1 MPDFDVVVLGGGTS
15 GSLIAIE
22 VSRAGRSTALVEAGL
37 VGGEA
42 PYLADMASKSLLQSA
57 RRGETWEHAVAR
69 RDEVAGHLDDA
80 VAAAAL
86 AEAGVTLIRGTG
98 RITGPGT
105 VEVAPQPAR
114 GSLNGVVP
122 AACLT
127 LHYQDLVV
135 CTGSEP
141 VAPPVEGLTDV
152 PAWTSAEA
160 LTCPDLPRRL
170 VVLGAGPVGCE
181 LAQIYAAF
189 GSQVTLVESEPH
201 VLPGEAQFTG
211 EILGDALR
219 RTGVDLR
226 LGSAVVKAETTDAG
240 LALTLADGTRIEAD
254 RVLLASGRRPR
265 LSGLGLEE
273 LGISAGPGEML
284 PLDETCRVVPNAA
297 VTAVPSVPAGTAPG
311 MPSVAGAAGAA
322 GAAAKKTTARVW
334 AAGDVTAVA
343 PYTHTARYQAQIV
356 AANILG
362 GHRAADYRAIP
373 RTVYTSPSVYT
384 VGMSPSLAADTG
396 VELFTASYDLAET
409 ARATVEDD
417 DRGRVELYADAGA
430 GDILV
435 GAAAIGPDAEEW
447 MGEVT
452 LAIRARIPL
461 AVLADVVHAFPT
473 YGEAVGRPLRGL
485 TQRPAAQASGKPG
498 TGAESRDG
506 ASAGP
511 VPATGTDAGT
521 DAGATPVT
529 SHGPGAAADGNGGP
543 VTGGGAGP
551 AAGAGAGAGAAG
563 AGAGAGAA
571 GAGTP
576 AAQPART
583 LLGQARAASPGA
595 ATGPGP
601 GPLPSRKP
609 AGPPNA
615 GTGRVTT
622 QPSPNT

>member
-22 VSRAGRSTALVEAGL
+22 VSQAGRSTALVEAGL

-80 VAAAAL
+80 PAAARL

-98 RITGPGT
+98 QITGPGT
-105 VEVAPQPAR
+105 IVVQPNAAKS
-114 GSLNGVVP
+114 SLNGLAP
-122 AACLT
+122 ADPLT
-127 LHYQDLVV
+127 LGYQDLVV

-141 VAPPVEGLTDV
+141 VAPPVEGLADV

-189 GSQVTLVESEPH
+189 GSQVTLVEAEPH
-201 VLPGEAQFTG
+201 VLPGEALFTG
-211 EILGDALR
+211 EILADALR

-273 LGISAGPGEML
+273 LGISAAPGEML
-284 PLDETCRVVPNAA
+284 PLDETCRVVPN
-297 VTAVPSVPAGTAPG
+297 VPGKDGPATTGKSAAPG
-311 MPSVAGAAGAA
+311 KPATPGKKAG
-322 GAAAKKTTARVW
+322 RVW

-356 AANILG
+356 AANLLG
-362 GHRAADYRAIP
+362 GSRAADYRAIP

-384 VGMSPSLAADTG
+384 VGMSPSLAEATG
-396 VELFTASYDLAET
+396 VELITVSYDLAET

-417 DRGRVELYADAGA
+417 DRGRVELYVDAA
-430 GDILV
+430 SGDLLV
-435 GAAAIGPDAEEW
+435 GAAAIGPDADEW

-473 YGEAVGRPLRGL
+473 YGEAVEMSLPGL
-485 TQRPAAQASGKPG
+485 TQRPAGRAGGEPG
-498 TGAESRDG
+498 AGQESRE
-506 ASAGP
+506 A
-511 VPATGTDAGT
+511 
-521 DAGATPVT
+521 
-529 SHGPGAAADGNGGP
+529 PGSGRAP
-543 VTGGGAGP
+543 ETGGGAAPDVSGD
-551 AAGAGAGAGAAG
+551 
-563 AGAGAGAA
+563 
-571 GAGTP
+571 AGTVAVTSVGPGGDAP
-576 AAQPART
+576 AVPPGRT
-583 LLGQARAASPGA
+583 LLGQGRAPR
-595 ATGPGP
+595 T
-601 GPLPSRKP
+601 LPSRKP
-609 AGPPNA
+609 PAPPTAGPD
-615 GTGRVTT
+615 RVST
-622 QPSPNT
+622 QPSHNT

>member
-1 MPDFDVVVLGGGTS
+1 MMNRSRKSSEPGEDERMPDFDVVVLGGGTS

-22 VSRAGRSTALVEAGL
+22 VSSAGRSTALVEAGL

-69 RDEVAGHLDDA
+69 RDEVAGHLDD
-80 VAAAAL
+80 VAAAARL

-98 RITGPGT
+98 QITGPGT
-105 VEVAPQPAR
+105 IVVQPNAAKA
-114 GSLNGVVP
+114 SLNGLAP
-122 AACLT
+122 ADPLT
-127 LHYQDLVV
+127 LGYTDLVV

-152 PAWTSAEA
+152 PAWTSAQA

-189 GSQVTLVESEPH
+189 GSQVTLVEAEPH
-201 VLPGEAQFTG
+201 VLPGEALFTG
-211 EILGDALR
+211 EILADALR

-240 LALTLADGTRIEAD
+240 LALTLADGSRVEAD
-254 RVLLASGRRPR
+254 RVLLASGRRAR

-273 LGISAGPGEML
+273 LGISAAPGEML
-284 PLDETCRVVPNAA
+284 PLDETCRVVPNVPGRAGPPGKVSEPGKGGPATSANPAA
-297 VTAVPSVPAGTAPG
+297 AGTK
-311 MPSVAGAAGAA
+311 AG
-322 GAAAKKTTARVW
+322 RVW

-356 AANILG
+356 AANLLG
-362 GHRAADYRAIP
+362 GSRAADYRAIP
-373 RTVYTSPSVYT
+373 RTVYTSPSVYA
-384 VGMSPSLAADTG
+384 VGMSPSLAEATG
-396 VELFTASYDLAET
+396 VELITVSYDLAET

-417 DRGRVELYADAGA
+417 DRGRVELYVDAA
-430 GDILV
+430 SGDLLV

-473 YGEAVGRPLRGL
+473 YGEAVEMSLPGL
-485 TQRPAAQASGKPG
+485 AQRPADRAGAEPG
-498 TGAESRDG
+498 TAQESREVP
-506 ASAGP
+506 GP
-511 VPATGTDAGT
+511 GLAPQTGG
-521 DAGATPVT
+521 
-529 SHGPGAAADGNGGP
+529 GAAADVSGDAGT
-543 VTGGGAGP
+543 VTTASASPDRDAPAVPPAGP
-551 AAGAGAGAGAAG
+551 
-563 AGAGAGAA
+563 
-571 GAGTP
+571 
-576 AAQPART
+576 R
-583 LLGQARAASPGA
+583 L
-595 ATGPGP
+595 GPGP
-601 GPLPSRKP
+601 APGALPSRKP
-609 AGPPNA
+609 PAPPTAGPD
-615 GTGRVTT
+615 RVST
-622 QPSPNT
+622 QPSHNT

>member
-80 VAAAAL
+80 AAAARL

-105 VEVAPQPAR
+105 LQIQPNPAK
-114 GSLNGVVP
+114 GSLNGLAQAGP
-122 AACLT
+122 LT
-127 LHYQDLVV
+127 LGYTDLVV

-189 GSQVTLVESEPH
+189 GSQVTLVEAEPH

-226 LGSAVVKAETTDAG
+226 LGSAVVKAETTDTG

-273 LGISAGPGEML
+273 LGITAGPGEML
-284 PLDETCRVVPNAA
+284 PLDETCRVVPNA
-297 VTAVPSVPAGTAPG
+297 PANAPG
-311 MPSVAGAAGAA
+311 KGKQKPG
-322 GAAAKKTTARVW
+322 RVW
-334 AAGDVTAVA
+334 AAGDVTAIA
-343 PYTHTARYQAQIV
+343 PYTHTARYQAEIV
-356 AANILG
+356 AANLLG
-362 GHRAADYRAIP
+362 GTRAADYRAIP

-384 VGMSPSLAADTG
+384 VGMSPSLAEATG
-396 VELFTASYDLAET
+396 VDLITVSYDLAET
-409 ARATVEDD
+409 ARAQVEDD
-417 DRGRVELYADAGA
+417 DRGRVELYADAA
-430 GDILV
+430 SGDILV

-461 AVLADVVHAFPT
+461 AVLTDVVHAFPT
-473 YGEAVGRPLRGL
+473 YGEAVGIPLRGL
-485 TQRPAAQASGKPG
+485 TGRPADQ
-498 TGAESRDG
+498 
-506 ASAGP
+506 
-511 VPATGTDAGT
+511 
-521 DAGATPVT
+521 AGADR
-529 SHGPGAAADGNGGP
+529 GAAA
-543 VTGGGAGP
+543 A
-551 AAGAGAGAGAAG
+551 AAGTGQAAGTAGAAPAVSG
-563 AGAGAGAA
+563 DGAA
-571 GAGTP
+571 AVAADPKPGVSAAAKAGQDGGTP
-576 AAQPART
+576 AAAPGRT
-583 LLGQARAASPGA
+583 LLGQGRVPG
-595 ATGPGP
+595 G
-601 GPLPSRKP
+601 LPSRKP
-609 AGPPNA
+609 PAPPTTGPD
-615 GTGRVTT
+615 RVTT
-622 QPSPNT
+622 QPSHNT

>member
-42 PYLADMASKSLLQSA
+42 PYLADMASKSLLESA

-80 VAAAAL
+80 AAAARL

-98 RITGPGT
+98 QITGPGT
-105 VEVAPQPAR
+105 IVVQPNAAKS
-114 GSLNGVVP
+114 SLNGLAP
-122 AACLT
+122 AGPLT
-127 LHYQDLVV
+127 LGYTDLVV

-141 VAPPVEGLTDV
+141 VAPPIEGLTDV

-189 GSQVTLVESEPH
+189 GSQVTLVEAEPH
-201 VLPGEAQFTG
+201 VLPGEALFTG

-226 LGSAVVKAETTDAG
+226 LGSAVVKAETTEAG
-240 LALTLADGTRIEAD
+240 LDLTLADGTRIEAD

-273 LGISAGPGEML
+273 LGISAAPGEML
-284 PLDETCRVVPNAA
+284 ALDETCRVVP
-297 VTAVPSVPAGTAPG
+297 
-311 MPSVAGAAGAA
+311 SVAGKEVPATTAKDVPGT
-322 GAAAKKTTARVW
+322 AAKDMPGATGKDVPATPGKMAGRVW

-356 AANILG
+356 VANLLG
-362 GHRAADYRAIP
+362 GSRVADYRAIP
-373 RTVYTSPSVYT
+373 RTVYTSPSVYA
-384 VGMSPSLAADTG
+384 VGMSPSLAEATG
-396 VELFTASYDLAET
+396 VELITVSYDLAET
-409 ARATVEDD
+409 PRATVEDD
-417 DRGRVELYADAGA
+417 DRGRVELYVDAA
-430 GDILV
+430 SGDFLV

-461 AVLADVVHAFPT
+461 SVLADVVHAFPT
-473 YGEAVGRPLRGL
+473 YGEAVEMSLPGL
-485 TQRPAAQASGKPG
+485 TQRPAGRVGGEPAAGR
-498 TGAESRDG
+498 ESRQAPG
-506 ASAGP
+506 SALAP
-511 VPATGTDAGT
+511 E
-521 DAGATPVT
+521 
-529 SHGPGAAADGNGGP
+529 
-543 VTGGGAGP
+543 TGGGAAPDVSGGVGTVSATSTGP
-551 AAGAGAGAGAAG
+551 DTGPDVSAATGSAAAAGPGGDTESVPPG
-563 AGAGAGAA
+563 
-571 GAGTP
+571 
-576 AAQPART
+576 RT
-583 LLGQARAASPGA
+583 LLDQGQA
-595 ATGPGP
+595 TGT
-601 GPLPSRKP
+601 LPSRKP
-609 AGPPNA
+609 PAPPAPSTAGSD
-615 GTGRVTT
+615 RVST
-622 QPSPNT
+622 QPSHNM

>member
-22 VSRAGRSTALVEAGL
+22 VSQAGRSTALVEAGL

-80 VAAAAL
+80 AAAARL

-98 RITGPGT
+98 QITGPGT
-105 VEVAPQPAR
+105 IVVQPNAAKS
-114 GSLNGVVP
+114 SLNGLGP
-122 AACLT
+122 AGPLT
-127 LHYQDLVV
+127 LGYTDLVV

-141 VAPPVEGLTDV
+141 VAPPVEGLTGV

-189 GSQVTLVESEPH
+189 GSQVTLVEAEPH
-201 VLPGEAQFTG
+201 VLPGEAPFTG

-273 LGISAGPGEML
+273 LGISAAPGEML
-284 PLDETCRVVPNAA
+284 PLDETCRVVPNGPGKAGPGAPGKDVAA
-297 VTAVPSVPAGTAPG
+297 TAGAKVAATAGEKVPASPG
-311 MPSVAGAAGAA
+311 
-322 GAAAKKTTARVW
+322 AKKAGRVW

-356 AANILG
+356 AANLLG
-362 GHRAADYRAIP
+362 GSRAADYRAIP

-384 VGMSPSLAADTG
+384 VGMSPSLAEATG
-396 VELFTASYDLAET
+396 VELITVSYDLAET

-417 DRGRVELYADAGA
+417 DRGRVELYADAA
-430 GDILV
+430 SGDLLV

-473 YGEAVGRPLRGL
+473 YGEAVGMPLPGL
-485 TQRPAAQASGKPG
+485 TQRPAARAG
-498 TGAESRDG
+498 GAGADG
-506 ASAGP
+506 ASRQAPGSGLAPETSGGAAPDVSGNAGTGTATRAGP
-511 VPATGTDAGT
+511 
-521 DAGATPVT
+521 
-529 SHGPGAAADGNGGP
+529 GPGPDGSAAAGG
-543 VTGGGAGP
+543 
-551 AAGAGAGAGAAG
+551 
-563 AGAGAGAA
+563 
-571 GAGTP
+571 GTP
-576 AAQPART
+576 AVPPGRT
-583 LLGQARAASPGA
+583 LLGQGQAPGA
-595 ATGPGP
+595 
-601 GPLPSRKP
+601 LPSRKP
-609 AGPPNA
+609 PAPPTAGPD
-615 GTGRVTT
+615 RVST
-622 QPSPNT
+622 QPSHNT

>member
-15 GSLIAIE
+15 GSLIAIG
-22 VSRAGRSTALVEAGL
+22 VSQAGRTTALVEAGL

-80 VAAAAL
+80 AAAARL

-98 RITGPGT
+98 QITGPGT
-105 VEVAPQPAR
+105 IVVQPNVVKS
-114 GSLNGVVP
+114 SLNGLAP
-122 AACLT
+122 AGPLT
-127 LHYQDLVV
+127 LGYQDLVV

-141 VAPPVEGLTDV
+141 VAPPIEGLTDV

-189 GSQVTLVESEPH
+189 GSQVTLVEAEPH
-201 VLPGEAQFTG
+201 VLPGEALFTG

-240 LALTLADGTRIEAD
+240 LALTLADGSRIEAD
-254 RVLLASGRRPR
+254 RVLLATGRRPR

-273 LGISAGPGEML
+273 LGISAAPGEML
-284 PLDETCRVVPNAA
+284 ALDENCRVVPKTPGK
-297 VTAVPSVPAGTAPG
+297 VAP
-311 MPSVAGAAGAA
+311 GAAGKAA
-322 GAAAKKTTARVW
+322 GKDVPGPPGKDVPATTGEPATTGKKAARVW

-356 AANILG
+356 TANLLG
-362 GHRAADYRAIP
+362 GSRAADYRAIP

-384 VGMSPSLAADTG
+384 VGMSPSLAEATG
-396 VELFTASYDLAET
+396 VELITVSYDLAET
-409 ARATVEDD
+409 PRATVEDD
-417 DRGRVELYADAGA
+417 DRGRVELYVDTAS
-430 GDILV
+430 GDLLV

-473 YGEAVGRPLRGL
+473 YGEAVEMSLPGL
-485 TQRPAAQASGKPG
+485 TQRPAARVGGVAAPD
-498 TGAESRDG
+498 RD
-506 ASAGP
+506 P
-511 VPATGTDAGT
+511 RQ
-521 DAGATPVT
+521 
-529 SHGPGAAADGNGGP
+529 GPGSGLAP
-543 VTGGGAGP
+543 EPGAGP
-551 AAGAGAGAGAAG
+551 AAAGVSGDAGTVAASSASPDRGVDAGPATSPAVAAG
-563 AGAGAGAA
+563 PATAA
-571 GAGTP
+571 GP
-576 AAQPART
+576 AAAGPGGDAPAAPPGRT
-583 LLGQARAASPGA
+583 LLGQGRAAGA
-595 ATGPGP
+595 
-601 GPLPSRKP
+601 LPSRKP
-609 AGPPNA
+609 PAPPAPSTAGPD
-615 GTGRVTT
+615 RVST
-622 QPSPNT
+622 QPSRNT

>member
-22 VSRAGRSTALVEAGL
+22 VSQAGRSTALVEAGL

-42 PYLADMASKSLLQSA
+42 PYLADMASKSLLESA

-69 RDEVAGHLDDA
+69 RDEVAGHLDDTP
-80 VAAAAL
+80 AAARL

-98 RITGPGT
+98 QITGPGT
-105 VEVAPQPAR
+105 VVVQPNAAKS
-114 GSLNGVVP
+114 SLNGLAP
-122 AACLT
+122 ADPLT
-127 LHYQDLVV
+127 LGYTDLVV

-189 GSQVTLVESEPH
+189 GSQVTLVEAEPH
-201 VLPGEAQFTG
+201 VLPGEALFTG
-211 EILGDALR
+211 EILADALR

-226 LGSAVVKAETTDAG
+226 LGSAVVKAETTEAG
-240 LALTLADGTRIEAD
+240 LALTLADGTRVEAD
-254 RVLLASGRRPR
+254 RVLLATGRRPR

-273 LGISAGPGEML
+273 LGISAAPGEML
-284 PLDETCRVVPNAA
+284 PLDETCRVVPNVPGKAGPGVA
-297 VTAVPSVPAGTAPG
+297 GKDGPVTPEEPATPGKPAAPG
-311 MPSVAGAAGAA
+311 KKAG
-322 GAAAKKTTARVW
+322 RVW

-356 AANILG
+356 AANLLG
-362 GHRAADYRAIP
+362 GSRAADYRAIP

-384 VGMSPSLAADTG
+384 VGMSPSLAEATG
-396 VELFTASYDLAET
+396 VELITVSYDLAET
-409 ARATVEDD
+409 PRATVEDD
-417 DRGRVELYADAGA
+417 DRGRVELYADAA
-430 GDILV
+430 SGDLLV

-452 LAIRARIPL
+452 LAIRARVPL

-473 YGEAVGRPLRGL
+473 YGEAVEMSLPGL
-485 TQRPAAQASGKPG
+485 TQRPAGRAGREPDAGQ
-498 TGAESRDG
+498 ESRQGPGSGLAPERGGG
-506 ASAGP
+506 AAPGVSG
-511 VPATGTDAGT
+511 DAGT
-521 DAGATPVT
+521 VT
-529 SHGPGAAADGNGGP
+529 AASVSPDRGPDGSAAAGS
-543 VTGGGAGP
+543 GGAGP
-551 AAGAGAGAGAAG
+551 GGD
-563 AGAGAGAA
+563 
-571 GAGTP
+571 TP
-576 AAQPART
+576 AVPPGQT
-583 LLGQARAASPGA
+583 LPGQGQA
-595 ATGPGP
+595 P

-609 AGPPNA
+609 PAPPTAGPD
-615 GTGRVTT
+615 RVST
-622 QPSPNT
+622 QPSHNT

>member
-80 VAAAAL
+80 VAAAGL

-105 VEVAPQPAR
+105 VQVAPQPAR
-114 GSLNGVVP
+114 SSLNGLAP
-122 AACLT
+122 AARLT
-127 LHYQDLVV
+127 LHYQDLVM

-141 VAPPVEGLTDV
+141 VAPPVEGLADV

-189 GSQVTLVESEPH
+189 GSQVTLVEAEPH

-265 LSGLGLEE
+265 LSGLGLEA

-284 PLDETCRVVPNAA
+284 PLDKTCRVVPNAP
-297 VTAVPSVPAGTAPG
+297 VKPVPGAPANTAPG
-311 MPSVAGAAGAA
+311 APAKKAAG
-322 GAAAKKTTARVW
+322 RVW
-334 AAGDVTAVA
+334 AAGDVTAIA

-362 GHRAADYRAIP
+362 GHRGADYRAIP
-373 RTVYTSPSVYT
+373 RTVYTSPSVVA
-384 VGMSPSLAADTG
+384 VGMSPSLAAATG
-396 VELFTASYDLAET
+396 VELITASYDLAET

-417 DRGRVELYADAGA
+417 DRGRVELYADAGT
-430 GDILV
+430 GDILI

-461 AVLADVVHAFPT
+461 AVLTDVVHAFPT
-473 YGEAVGRPLRGL
+473 YGEAVARPLRGL
-485 TQRPAAQASGKPG
+485 TQRSAAQAGADPKAAGK
-498 TGAESRDG
+498 S
-506 ASAGP
+506 
-511 VPATGTDAGT
+511 PADAGRGPGPAAEG
-521 DAGATPVT
+521 DA
-529 SHGPGAAADGNGGP
+529 GPGAGP
-543 VTGGGAGP
+543 GTAGGA
-551 AAGAGAGAGAAG
+551 AAGQGDQARGAA
-563 AGAGAGAA
+563 
-571 GAGTP
+571 
-576 AAQPART
+576 PART
-583 LLGQARAASPGA
+583 LLGQARATSPGP
-595 ATGPGP
+595 ATGQAPGA
-601 GPLPSRKP
+601 LPSRKP
-609 AGPPNA
+609 AVPSTGEP
-615 GTGRVTT
+615 GRVAT
-622 QPSPNT
+622 QP

>member
-80 VAAAAL
+80 AAAARL

-98 RITGPGT
+98 RITGPGA
-105 VEVAPQPAR
+105 VEVTPQPAR
-114 GSLNGVVP
+114 SSLNGLAP
-122 AACLT
+122 AGPTT
-127 LHYQDLVV
+127 LHYTDLVV

-189 GSQVTLVESEPH
+189 GSQVTLVEAEPH
-201 VLPGEAQFTG
+201 VLPGEAQFTS

-226 LGSAVVKAETTDAG
+226 LGSAVVKAETTDDG
-240 LALTLADGTRIEAD
+240 LALTLADGTRVEAD

-284 PLDETCRVVPNAA
+284 PLDETCRVVAN
-297 VTAVPSVPAGTAPG
+297 APG
-311 MPSVAGAAGAA
+311 KKAPGKSAPGEVAPATGKEPG
-322 GAAAKKTTARVW
+322 RVW
-334 AAGDVTAVA
+334 AAGDVTAIA
-343 PYTHTARYQAQIV
+343 PYTHTARYQARIV
-356 AANILG
+356 AANLLG
-362 GHRAADYRAIP
+362 GTWAADYRAVP

-384 VGMSPSLAADTG
+384 VGMSPSLAAATG
-396 VELFTASYDLAET
+396 VDLITVSYDLAET
-409 ARATVEDD
+409 ARAQVEDD

-461 AVLADVVHAFPT
+461 PVLADVVHAFPT
-473 YGEAVGRPLRGL
+473 YGEAVGAPLRGL
-485 TQRPAAQASGKPG
+485 AQRSASGPG
-498 TGAESRDG
+498 PAGDAAGDPARDLAG
-506 ASAGP
+506 DAAGDAGP
-511 VPATGTDAGT
+511 SAAAV
-521 DAGATPVT
+521 AGAAV
-529 SHGPGAAADGNGGP
+529 GGAAVGGAA
-543 VTGGGAGP
+543 VGGAGVD
-551 AAGAGAGAGAAG
+551 GAGVGVAGVGLAADT
-563 AGAGAGAA
+563 
-571 GAGTP
+571 GTP
-576 AAQPART
+576 GAQPGRT
-583 LLGQARAASPGA
+583 LLGQAGAASPGS
-595 ATGPGP
+595 GPGP
-601 GPLPSRKP
+601 VPGALPSRKP
-609 AGPPNA
+609 AAPPAA

-622 QPSPNT
+622 RPAHNS

>member
-1 MPDFDVVVLGGGTS
+1 MAVMMNGSRKSSEPGEDERMPDFDVVVLGGGTS
-15 GSLIAIE
+15 GSLIAVE
-22 VSRAGRSTALVEAGL
+22 VSQAGRSTALVEAGL

-42 PYLADMASKSLLQSA
+42 PYLADMASKSLLESA

-80 VAAAAL
+80 AAAARL

-98 RITGPGT
+98 QITGPGT
-105 VEVAPQPAR
+105 IVVQPNVAKS
-114 GSLNGVVP
+114 SLNGLAP
-122 AACLT
+122 PHPLT
-127 LHYQDLVV
+127 LGYQDLVV

-189 GSQVTLVESEPH
+189 GSQVTLVEAEPH
-201 VLPGEAQFTG
+201 VLPGEALFTG
-211 EILGDALR
+211 EILADALR

-273 LGISAGPGEML
+273 LGISAAPGEML
-284 PLDETCRVVPNAA
+284 PLDETCRVVPNVPGKDGPATPGTA
-297 VTAVPSVPAGTAPG
+297 VTPGKQAG
-311 MPSVAGAAGAA
+311 
-322 GAAAKKTTARVW
+322 RVW

-356 AANILG
+356 AANLLG
-362 GHRAADYRAIP
+362 GSRAADYRAIP

-384 VGMSPSLAADTG
+384 VGMSPSLAEATG
-396 VELFTASYDLAET
+396 VELITVSYDLAET

-417 DRGRVELYADAGA
+417 DRGRVELYVDAA
-430 GDILV
+430 SGDLLV

-452 LAIRARIPL
+452 LAVRARIPL

-473 YGEAVGRPLRGL
+473 YGEAVEMSLPGL
-485 TQRPAAQASGKPG
+485 AQRPAGRAGGRPG
-498 TGAESRDG
+498 TGQESREAPG
-506 ASAGP
+506 SGVAPETGGSAAPG
-511 VPATGTDAGT
+511 VSRDAGT
-521 DAGATPVT
+521 VTATSASPDR
-529 SHGPGAAADGNGGP
+529 GPDVSAA
-543 VTGGGAGP
+543 AGP
-551 AAGAGAGAGAAG
+551 AAAAG
-563 AGAGAGAA
+563 PGEGTRAVPPGRTPPGQGQAPGALPSSKPPAPPAA
-571 GAGTP
+571 GP
-576 AAQPART
+576 D
-583 LLGQARAASPGA
+583 
-595 ATGPGP
+595 
-601 GPLPSRKP
+601 
-609 AGPPNA
+609 
-615 GTGRVTT
+615 RVST
-622 QPSPNT
+622 QPSHNT

>member
-22 VSRAGRSTALVEAGL
+22 VSQAGRSTALVEAGL

-80 VAAAAL
+80 VAAARL

-98 RITGPGT
+98 QITGPGT
-105 VEVAPQPAR
+105 IVVQPHAAKS
-114 GSLNGVVP
+114 SLNGLAP
-122 AACLT
+122 AGPLT
-127 LHYQDLVV
+127 LGYTDLVV

-170 VVLGAGPVGCE
+170 VVLGGGPVGCE

-189 GSQVTLVESEPH
+189 GSQVTLVEAEPR
-201 VLPGEAQFTG
+201 VLPGEALFTG
-211 EILGDALR
+211 EILADALR

-226 LGSAVVKAETTDAG
+226 LGSAVVKAETIDAG

-273 LGISAGPGEML
+273 LGIPAVPGEML
-284 PLDETCRVVPNAA
+284 PLDETCRVVPN
-297 VTAVPSVPAGTAPG
+297 VPGNAGP
-311 MPSVAGAAGAA
+311 GAAGNDGPVTA
-322 GAAAKKTTARVW
+322 GKPATPGQTSGRVW

-356 AANILG
+356 AANLLG
-362 GHRAADYRAIP
+362 GSRAADYRAIP
-373 RTVYTSPSVYT
+373 RTVYTSPSVYA
-384 VGMSPSLAADTG
+384 VGMSPSLAEATG
-396 VELFTASYDLAET
+396 VELVTVSYDLAET

-417 DRGRVELYADAGA
+417 DHGRVELYVDAASG
-430 GDILV
+430 GLLV

-447 MGEVT
+447 MSEVT

-473 YGEAVGRPLRGL
+473 YGEAVELSLPGL
-485 TQRPAAQASGKPG
+485 TRRPAGPAGGKPGAGQESREAPGSGLAPETDDGAAPDVSDDAGTVTAASAVPDRGPDINAAARPAAA
-498 TGAESRDG
+498 A
-506 ASAGP
+506 
-511 VPATGTDAGT
+511 
-521 DAGATPVT
+521 
-529 SHGPGAAADGNGGP
+529 PGA
-543 VTGGGAGP
+543 
-551 AAGAGAGAGAAG
+551 
-563 AGAGAGAA
+563 
-571 GAGTP
+571 
-576 AAQPART
+576 
-583 LLGQARAASPGA
+583 
-595 ATGPGP
+595 
-601 GPLPSRKP
+601 LPSRKP
-609 AGPPNA
+609 PTTPTTGPD
-615 GTGRVTT
+615 RVST
-622 QPSPNT
+622 QPSHNT

>member
-80 VAAAAL
+80 VAAAGL

-105 VEVAPQPAR
+105 VEVTPRPAR
-114 GSLNGVVP
+114 SSLNGAAP
-122 AACLT
+122 AGPLT
-127 LHYQDLVV
+127 LQYQDLVV

-189 GSQVTLVESEPH
+189 GSQVTLVEAEPH

-273 LGISAGPGEML
+273 LGVSAGPGEML
-284 PLDETCRVVPNAA
+284 PLDETCRVVPNAPA
-297 VTAVPSVPAGTAPG
+297 TAAPG
-311 MPSVAGAAGAA
+311 APANPGPGAPARKAAG
-322 GAAAKKTTARVW
+322 RVW
-334 AAGDVTAVA
+334 AAGDVTAIA

-362 GHRAADYRAIP
+362 GHRAADYRAVP
-373 RTVYTSPSVYT
+373 RTVYTSPSVYA
-384 VGMSPSLAADTG
+384 VGMSPSLAAATG
-396 VELFTASYDLAET
+396 VELYTASYDLAET

-417 DRGRVELYADAGA
+417 DRGRVELYTDAGA
-430 GDILV
+430 GDLLV

-473 YGEAVGRPLRGL
+473 YGEAVARPLRGL
-485 TQRPAAQASGKPG
+485 AQRSARQPGAGPKTARKSRADPGRGPAA
-498 TGAESRDG
+498 
-506 ASAGP
+506 AG
-511 VPATGTDAGT
+511 GG
-521 DAGATPVT
+521 DAGADP
-529 SHGPGAAADGNGGP
+529 AAEPSTDAGP
-543 VTGGGAGP
+543 VTGAGGNTGP
-551 AAGAGAGAGAAG
+551 VTG
-563 AGAGAGAA
+563 A

-576 AAQPART
+576 AIQPART
-583 LLGQARAASPGA
+583 LLGQARATSPGA
-595 ATGPGP
+595 PAGQGA
-601 GPLPSRKP
+601 GALPSRKP
-609 AGPPNA
+609 AVPPTA
-615 GTGRVTT
+615 GTGRVTA
-622 QPSPNT
+622 QPHNT

>member
-1 MPDFDVVVLGGGTS
+1 MPDFEVVVLGGGTS

-22 VSRAGRSTALVEAGL
+22 VSQAGRSTALVEAGL

-80 VAAAAL
+80 PAAARL

-98 RITGPGT
+98 QITGPGT
-105 VEVAPQPAR
+105 IVVQPNAAKSSMNGLAPADP
-114 GSLNGVVP
+114 
-122 AACLT
+122 LT
-127 LHYQDLVV
+127 LGYTDLVV

-141 VAPPVEGLTDV
+141 VAPPVEGLADV

-189 GSQVTLVESEPH
+189 GSQVTLVEAEPH
-201 VLPGEAQFTG
+201 VLPGEALFTG
-211 EILGDALR
+211 EILADALR

-273 LGISAGPGEML
+273 LGISAAPGEML
-284 PLDETCRVVPNAA
+284 PLDETCRVVPN
-297 VTAVPSVPAGTAPG
+297 VPGKAGPAAPG
-311 MPSVAGAAGAA
+311 KDGPATTGKSAAPGKPATPGKKAG
-322 GAAAKKTTARVW
+322 RVW

-356 AANILG
+356 AANLLG
-362 GHRAADYRAIP
+362 GSRAADYRAIP

-384 VGMSPSLAADTG
+384 VGMSPSLAEATG
-396 VELFTASYDLAET
+396 VELITVSYDLAET

-417 DRGRVELYADAGA
+417 DRGRVELYVDAA
-430 GDILV
+430 SGDLLV

-473 YGEAVGRPLRGL
+473 YGEAVEMSLPGL
-485 TQRPAAQASGKPG
+485 TQRRAGRAGGGRAGGEPGAGQENREAPGSGRAPETGGG
-498 TGAESRDG
+498 TAPDVSG
-506 ASAGP
+506 
-511 VPATGTDAGT
+511 DAGT
-521 DAGATPVT
+521 VAATSVGPDR
-529 SHGPGAAADGNGGP
+529 GPGGSAA
-543 VTGGGAGP
+543 TGP
-551 AAGAGAGAGAAG
+551 AAAMGPAAAAG
-563 AGAGAGAA
+563 PDGDA
-571 GAGTP
+571 P
-576 AAQPART
+576 AVPPGRT
-583 LLGQARAASPGA
+583 LLGQGRAPG
-595 ATGPGP
+595 T
-601 GPLPSRKP
+601 LPSRKP
-609 AGPPNA
+609 PVPPTAGPD
-615 GTGRVTT
+615 RVST
-622 QPSPNT
+622 QPSHNT